1 MQLAGQGKS
10 MVFPKTRLKLYWRLW
25 KNLKVNY
32 GYYSYLLRKSRGI
45 RKILKEGRLPPVGS
59 YFPTKLNL
67 RILYD
72 CNLRCKMC
80 GQWGETGAY
89 FAHDQ
94 SKRKSLLEIDVIDG
108 VLNELT
114 PMGLKMIDITGGE
127 TLLYPQFEEM
137 LNRMCKRN
145 VYVKFV
151 TNGTLLDKFARA
163 IVESSAN
170 SITVSVDGEK
180 ETHNKI
186 RGKYWAYDKTMKGLC
201 ALSEMKKKLGK
212 NRPLVQIAFTMNR
225 HNGAA
230 ALKNL
235 CQDLRGK
242 ELADVL
248 AIKLTPIFV
257 PEQAEKKYINLV
269 KHYFDVKEGIVSPGG
284 FRDDYSDFADEGYK
298 IVKIVSDL
306 KKESFDFFIEP
317 LPHIPFDQI
326 PRLYLDYSWDL
337 GRGPCPIP
345 FDEPTV
351 DADGNVYPC
360 NLFTDAPL
368 SMGNVYETPF
378 LSIWHGSRFMKF
390 RHMLLEQGGLLPICN
405 RCCQLTEY

>member
-1 MQLAGQGKS
+1 

-32 GYYSYLLRKSRGI
+32 GYYVYLLRKSRGI
-45 RKILKEGRLPPVGS
+45 RKILKEGRLPSTGS

-89 FAHDQ
+89 FTYDAL
-94 SKRKSLLEIDVIDG
+94 KRKSLLGIDVIDR
-108 VLNELT
+108 VLDELT
-114 PMGLKMIDITGGE
+114 AVGLKLVDMEGGE
-127 TLLYPQFEEM
+127 TLLYPQFEE
-137 LNRMCKRN
+137 LLDRIRKRN
-145 VYVKFV
+145 LYVKFA
-151 TNGTLLDKFARA
+151 TNGTLLDKFAGA
-163 IVESSAN
+163 IVESSVN
-170 SITVSVDGEK
+170 SITVSLDGEK
-180 ETHNKI
+180 ETHNQI
-186 RGKYWAYDKTMKGLC
+186 RGRNWAYDKTMKGLC
-201 ALSEMKKKLGK
+201 ALSEMKKKRRK
-212 NRPLVQIAFTMNR
+212 NTPLVQIAFTMNR
-225 HNGAA
+225 YNGAT
-230 ALKNL
+230 ALKNF
-235 CQDLRGK
+235 CEDIRGK
-242 ELADVL
+242 GLADVL

-257 PEQAEKKYINLV
+257 PEQAGKKYIDLV
-269 KHYFDVKEGIVSPGG
+269 RHYFDVEEGIVSPGG
-284 FRDDYSDFADEGYK
+284 FRDDYSDFAEEGYK
-298 IVKIVSDL
+298 IIEILSDL
-306 KKESFDFFIEP
+306 KRGPFDFFIEP
-317 LPHIPFDQI
+317 LPHIPFNQI
-326 PRLYLDYSWDL
+326 PRLYLDYSWNL